1 MTARRPDFPVD
12 EDAGLVK
19 FSQVSEDQTSR
30 SMRSLICLA
39 PILPPDSIHLWFL
52 GGRFKPGRQSQAQ
65 QAVSPALTLRER
77 GDFGCSQQAGSRVS

>member
-1 MTARRPDFPVD
+1 MTAQRPDFPVD

-30 SMRSLICLA
+30 SMRLLLYFQLCKHTS
-39 PILPPDSIHLWFL
+39 
-52 GGRFKPGRQSQAQ
+52 PGLHTLTVSRRMLQAGQAQ